1 MKLATFGILYT
12 TVCVLCFSAHAII
25 EQHYYHQ
32 CRRNLW
38 IVFGSMVSPYCAFVR
53 KTLRI
58 LEALPVD
65 VLQRGFQTV
74 LAPLVHLV
82 GREQHQLKS

>member
-1 MKLATFGILYT
+1 MTPLVSFVIVYT
-12 TVCVLCFSAHAII
+12 TVCVLCFLSHAII
-25 EQHYYHQ
+25 EHHYYHE

-38 IVFGSMVSPYCAFVR
+38 VVFGSMVSPYCAFVR
-53 KTLRI
+53 RTLRI
-58 LEALPVD
+58 LETLPVG

-82 GREQHQLKS
+82 GQDQHI

>member
-1 MKLATFGILYT
+1 MKGILSFGIVYII
-12 TVCVLCFSAHAII
+12 VCVTCFTSHALI
-25 EQHYYHQ
+25 EYHYYHE

-38 IVFGSMVSPYCAFVR
+38 VVFGSMVSPYCAFVR

-58 LEALPVD
+58 LESLPVD
-65 VLQRGFQTV
+65 VLQRGLQTV

-82 GREQHQLKS
+82 GREQHI